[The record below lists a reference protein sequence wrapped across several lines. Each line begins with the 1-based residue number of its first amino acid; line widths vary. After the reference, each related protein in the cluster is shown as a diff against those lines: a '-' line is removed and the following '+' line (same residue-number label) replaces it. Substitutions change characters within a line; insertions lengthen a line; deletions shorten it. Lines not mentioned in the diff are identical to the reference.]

1 MRRVNLAAL
10 GLLLLFAA
18 PAFAQ
23 DATVVD
29 SDHYKVEFEN
39 DQVRVLRITYG
50 PGEKSVMHWH
60 PGAIAVNLTDNTF
73 QMHAPDGTSEDYN
86 SKQGEV
92 SWTEAV
98 THLPENLGDGTAEV
112 ILIEFKTKKKTE
124 EGCM

>member
-50 PGEKSVMHWH
+50 PGAKSVMHWH
-60 PGAIAVNLTDNTF
+60 PDAIAVNLTDNTF
-73 QMHAPDGTSEDYN
+73 QMHAQDGTSEDYN

-98 THLPENLGDGTAEV
+98 THLPENLGDASAEV
-112 ILIEFKTKKKTE
+112 ILIEFKKKKKTE

>member
-10 GLLLLFAA
+10 GILLMFAV

-60 PGAIAVNLTDNTF
+60 PDAIAVDLTDGNF
-73 QMHAPDGTSEDYN
+73 RMHSPDGTSVDRE
-86 SKQGEV
+86 SQKGEV
-92 SWTEAV
+92 MWTKAV
-98 THLPENLGDGTAEV
+98 THLPENLGDAPAEV
-112 ILIEFKTKKKTE
+112 ILIEFKAKDE

>member
-1 MRRVNLAAL
+1 VRRVNLAAL
-10 GLLLLFAA
+10 GFLLLFAA

-29 SDHYKVEFEN
+29 SDHYKLEFEN

-60 PGAIAVNLTDNTF
+60 PDAIAVNLTDNTF
-73 QMHAPDGTSEDYN
+73 QMHAPDGTSEEYGAKKGD
-86 SKQGEV
+86 V

-98 THLPENLGDGTAEV
+98 THLPENLGDAPAEV
-112 ILIEFKTKKKTE
+112 ILIEFKAKSE